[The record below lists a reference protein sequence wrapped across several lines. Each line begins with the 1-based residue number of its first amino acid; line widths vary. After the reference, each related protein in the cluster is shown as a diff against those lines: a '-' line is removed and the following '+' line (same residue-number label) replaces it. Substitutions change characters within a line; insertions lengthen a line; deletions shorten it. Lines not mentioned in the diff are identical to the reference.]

1 MKLKFHMHALNSMQI
16 LRKLETVEQKMFY
29 KFAGFILDWPCI
41 NHMVIFPSWLPWIV
55 LRPKTLK

>member
-29 KFAGFILDWPCI
+29 KFAGFILD
-41 NHMVIFPSWLPWIV
+41 
-55 LRPKTLK
+55 